1 MLTKPHWTHGLD
13 LGHPHF
19 ELLDRYHEE
28 LVDHRLAALFEHA
41 WGIHEIRWDTRAIGA
56 GQVALRKLD
65 AILPDGTPVACDA
78 AQGIP
83 GPAIAIGDLA
93 PGAAIQVHLGVRQV
107 RAGSN
112 VDTEGSKDPRRYRR
126 ETVLMPDLTGG
137 SEPSHVEGLRPNLH
151 LLLDGEPRQDFV
163 TLPCARV
170 IRTAAGQLAYDE
182 TFVPPVLSVNASP
195 YLRGELRRALDALM
209 ARQGIASRPSAQDAT
224 DVVRRWLGSIIGSF
238 VPRVG
243 DLTHQ
248 RFVHPHTAY
257 TVLAELVGAL
267 APFTS
272 AGTIQIPA
280 FAFDR
285 LGPVFARLFS
295 DLAIALD
302 AVGAENYRRL
312 QLVRRDP
319 TTLFVD
325 LKEPAIFRQDFLLSV
340 SGTDVDDLRIRVP
353 QLCKLG
359 AWPQMP
365 EILKSAT
372 TGVPLRHEPRPPG
385 ALPGG
390 TGTLYFRLQKSDA
403 FELVV
408 KHGQMGIFHGS
419 GLPITDMALFAV
431 DPGAA

>member
-1 MLTKPHWTHGLD
+1 MFAKPHWTHGLD
-13 LGHPHF
+13 LGHSHF
-19 ELLDRYHEE
+19 EMLDRYHEQ
-28 LVDHRLAALFEHA
+28 LVDHRLTALFDHA
-41 WGIHEIRWDTRAIGA
+41 WGIHEIRWDTRALGA

-65 AILPDGTPVACDA
+65 AILPDGMLIACDD
-78 AQGIP
+78 AQGVP
-83 GPAIAIGDLA
+83 GPAIALGDLA
-93 PGAAIQVHLGVRQV
+93 PGAAVQVHLGVRQV

-112 VDTEGSKDPRRYRR
+112 VDTPDSKERRRYRR

-137 SEPSHVEGLRPNLH
+137 SEPSSIEGLRPNVYLF
-151 LLLDGEPRQDFV
+151 LEGEPRQDFV

-170 IRTAAGQLAYDE
+170 VRSASGQLAYDE
-182 TFVPPVLSVNASP
+182 AFVPPVLSINASS
-195 YLRGELRRALDALM
+195 YLRRELRRAFDALV
-209 ARQGIASRPSAQDAT
+209 ARQGIASRSSPHDAT
-224 DVVRRWLGSIIGSF
+224 EVVRRWLGSIIGSF
-238 VPRVG
+238 VPRVA
-243 DLTHQ
+243 DLTHH
-248 RFVHPHTAY
+248 RVVHPHTAY

-272 AGTIQIPA
+272 IGTIPIPP

-295 DLAIALD
+295 DLAMALD

-312 QLVRRDP
+312 PLVRSDP

-340 SGTDVDDLRIRVP
+340 SGADVDDLRVRVP
-353 QLCKLG
+353 QQCKVG
-359 AWPQMP
+359 AWPQLP

-372 TGVPLRHEPRPPG
+372 TGVPLKHEPRPPG

-390 TGTLYFRLQKSDA
+390 AGTLYFRLQRSEA

-408 KHGQMGIFHGS
+408 KHGQMGIFHGP
-419 GLPITDMALFAV
+419 GLPITDMALFTV
-431 DPGAA
+431 DPGAT